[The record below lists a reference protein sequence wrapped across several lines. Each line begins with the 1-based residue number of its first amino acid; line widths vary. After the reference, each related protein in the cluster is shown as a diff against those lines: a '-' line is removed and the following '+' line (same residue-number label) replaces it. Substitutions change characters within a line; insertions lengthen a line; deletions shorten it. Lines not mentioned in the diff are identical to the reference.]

1 MRLSGKGCVIH
12 MYKIA
17 VLGDRQSVIGFA
29 ALGLRIYPTEDKAEA
44 LKIFKN
50 LARDEEIAIIYVTER
65 LHSALKAE
73 IEKYQDITTPAVIL
87 IPDARGS
94 LGLGKSALQT
104 AIERAV
110 GGADII

>member
-1 MRLSGKGCVIH
+1 MIRMH
-12 MYKIA
+12 KIA

-29 ALGLRIYPTEDKAEA
+29 ALGLSVFPAEDKTEA
-44 LKIFKN
+44 LKIFKS
-50 LARDEEIAIIYVTER
+50 LVRDEEIAIIYVTER

-73 IEKYQDITTPAVIL
+73 TQKYQDSVRPAVIL
-87 IPDARGS
+87 IPDAKGS

-110 GGADII
+110 GGADIL

>member
-1 MRLSGKGCVIH
+1 

-29 ALGLRIYPTEDKAEA
+29 ALGLSVFPVEDKTEA

-65 LHSALKAE
+65 LHSVLKAE
-73 IEKYQDITTPAVIL
+73 IERYQDNVRPAVIL
-87 IPDARGS
+87 IPDAKGS

-110 GGADII
+110 GGADIL